1 MARKS
6 DSSAPNEKPT
16 LSPETWL
23 QDHGDILFRYAV
35 ARVRNRD
42 VAEDLVQEALLAAL
56 KSARARIE
64 ATLKSGE
71 L

>member
-1 MARKS
+1 M
-6 DSSAPNEKPT
+6 
-16 LSPETWL
+16 
-23 QDHGDILFRYAV
+23 
-35 ARVRNRD
+35 
-42 VAEDLVQEALLAAL
+42 AEDLVQEALLAAL